1 MKPHHTNPVDDCLLD
16 PELIERSTQTRPL
29 PRPEKK
35 PPPRPKPRPAPS
47 HNARATLAPNAV
59 QARVSWEVFQVE
71 AVEGLAPMHQGYAPH
86 VEVVTVRSSL
96 FAVPVIAASDLHKD
110 GLLVFQRLAQ
120 TLDASRWEV
129 ILCGDMAGTIH
140 RGEDA
145 SPAPLYDFVQA
156 NFRRLHFV
164 LGNHDI
170 AGLDTAAR
178 RNSDGTPCQLDRAP
192 REVGGRRL
200 CGVSGIA
207 GQPNKRNRLRPDSFA
222 HEVSFALRE
231 NPGGSVLCTHDTP
244 LIAGFTPFIGQER
257 LAAQVLPLGP
267 LAHLFG
273 HCHLKPLQVHAGQT
287 LFVDV
292 DARVLLLEPA
302 EA

>member
-1 MKPHHTNPVDDCLLD
+1 M
-16 PELIERSTQTRPL
+16 IERSTQERPFT
-29 PRPEKK
+29 RPEKK
-35 PPPRPKPRPAPS
+35 PRHEPKPRPAPS
-47 HNARATLAPNAV
+47 RDARAALAPESV
-59 QARVSWEVFQVE
+59 CARVSWELLQIE

-86 VEVVTVRSSL
+86 VDVVTVRSSL
-96 FAVPVIAASDLHKD
+96 FRVPVIVASDLHKD

-120 TLDASRWEV
+120 RLDASQWEV

-145 SPAPLYDFVQA
+145 SPAPLYDFLQKH
-156 NFRRLHFV
+156 FQRLHFV

-170 AGLDTAAR
+170 VTPDTTER
-178 RNSDGTPCQLDRAP
+178 RNPDGTPCKLDRAP
-192 REVGGRRL
+192 RYVGGRRL

-207 GQPNKRNRLRPDSFA
+207 GLSKKRNRLRPESFA
-222 HEVSFALRE
+222 HEVSFALQE
-231 NPGGSVLCTHDTP
+231 KPEESVLCTHDTP
-244 LIAGFTPFIGQER
+244 LIEGFTPFIGQER
-257 LAAQVLPLGP
+257 LASQVLSLGP

-273 HCHLKPLQVHAGQT
+273 HCHLKPLQVQSGQT

-302 EA
+302 ETW